1 MVKTKDGL
9 QTLLFSFSPG
19 ELEMDGICP
28 KECFVFFSNRQL
40 MPPPA
45 FPVTGIKT
53 ESEERSGSGTLAGSH
68 GE

>member
-28 KECFVFFSNRQL
+28 KECFIFFFQQAVDASTSLSSDWNKNR
-40 MPPPA
+40 
-45 FPVTGIKT
+45 V
-53 ESEERSGSGTLAGSH
+53 
-68 GE
+68 